1 MSALSAGAGIRLDGR
16 RALVTGAGIGIG
28 RAIAR
33 ALADAGAAVA
43 LHHHVH
49 GDGALAE
56 VAAIAAAGGTAIA
69 LDADLSELEAGPEL
83 VRRAIDRLGGLD
95 ILVNSAGRTL
105 TGPAG
110 SATPADFDA
119 LVRLNIGAAY
129 YCTAAAIPALA
140 ASGHGAVVNMTS
152 VHGGASSP
160 NHGLYAAT
168 RGAII
173 ALTRSQAA
181 ELAPLRIRVNA
192 LGPGVIEVPRYFDDP
207 RYETELGARP
217 VPLGRVGLPEDVA
230 AAAVFMASDLAGFVT
245 GTVLWVDGGTMARLN
260 VGDLDALDFD
270 GPVAGAA
277 GTDSGRGSPG

>member
-1 MSALSAGAGIRLDGR
+1 MTPSGIRLDGR

-28 RAIAR
+28 QAIAR
-33 ALADAGAAVA
+33 GLADAGAAVV
-43 LHHHVH
+43 LHHHAH
-49 GDGALAE
+49 ADGARAE
-56 VAAIAAAGGTAIA
+56 VSAIEAAGGTAVA
-69 LDADLSELEAGPEL
+69 LEADLSQLEAGPDL

-95 ILVNSAGRTL
+95 ILVNCAGRTL

-110 SATPADFDA
+110 SAEPADFDA

-129 YCTAAAIPALA
+129 YCTAAAIPALTA
-140 ASGHGAVVNMTS
+140 GGHGAVVNMTS

-173 ALTRSQAA
+173 ALTRSQAI
-181 ELAPLRIRVNA
+181 ELAPQGIRVNA

-207 RYETELGARP
+207 RYDTERGARA

-230 AAAVFMASDLAGFVT
+230 AAAVFMASDAASFVT
-245 GTVLWVDGGTMARLN
+245 GTVLWVDGGTMARLV
-260 VGDLDALDFD
+260 VGDLDAFDFD
-270 GPVAGAA
+270 GPAGDAA
-277 GTDSGRGSPG
+277 GPDPVGGSLG